1 MTYLNKNNLFSY
13 TLSRSLPMGRFNWLD
28 SAKFNFNMMITV
40 PEVAFYKWILN
51 ILKNVTNWTMII
63 L

>member
-40 PEVAFYKWILN
+40 PEVAF
-51 ILKNVTNWTMII
+51 
-63 L
+63 